1 MSRVK
6 SREYAF
12 RLVFEKFFHEPE
24 DELMFEFDD
33 IVIDEEDK
41 AFVNKLTGEIN
52 INYDN
57 ILELI
62 KNNTTGY
69 ELERIYKVDLAIL
82 MLAICEIKY
91 INETPANVVINEAV
105 ELAKKYSTEKSYSF
119 VNGVLAKV
127 IKWLKVIFLF
137 LNLIII

>member
-12 RLVFEKFFHEPE
+12 RLVFEKFFHEPD

-33 IVIDEEDK
+33 IVIDDDDK
-41 AFVNKLTGEIN
+41 SFVNSLIGEIN
-52 INYDN
+52 INYND
-57 ILELI
+57 IMDII

-69 ELERIYKVDLAIL
+69 EVDRIYKVDLAIL
-82 MLAICEIKY
+82 MLAICEINY
-91 INETPANVVINEAV
+91 IKDTPVNVVINEAV
-105 ELAKKYSTEKSYSF
+105 ELAKKYSTDKSYSF

-127 IKWLKVIFLF
+127 IK
-137 LNLIII
+137 

>member
-41 AFVNKLTGEIN
+41 AFVNKITGEIN

-82 MLAICEIKY
+82 YLACAEISYLQTPYKKAGY
-91 INETPANVVINEAV
+91 KARGINGKLPHNI
-105 ELAKKYSTEKSYSF
+105 AKSENTCNYRKQ
-119 VNGVLAKV
+119 G
-127 IKWLKVIFLF
+127 I
-137 LNLIII
+137 